1 MAQGSEQILTVAQ
14 MRAVEEA
21 LIAGGETVDSLMQ
34 RAGRGAAEW
43 VWRMA
48 AGRPVTVLCGPGNN
62 GGDGYVI
69 AETLRRRDIEVS
81 VIAPLEPKTD
91 AAQRARA
98 APGDV
103 VRDDG
108 SLEFGPHHAAPPCR
122 HFPEC
127 GGCQLQHLDEAALAR
142 FVGDRV
148 TYAAEAQGLAPERV
162 APVHLSPPRTRR
174 RATLRAVNGGG
185 RPLIGFHAEKSH
197 RVIDMRECHVL
208 APELF
213 ALVEPL
219 RRMLAGRRGKYA
231 LSIELALADQGV
243 DCAISGLELDGLQQT
258 EAMLDFCR
266 EQGLARLVLDQG
278 YGPEGFWEPEPVT
291 VTLSGVAV
299 PYPSGAFL
307 QATRD
312 GEDTLAGAARE
323 WLQGS
328 VRIADL
334 FSGLGTFAFALADGA
349 SVLAA
354 EAARDAH
361 LACRLAAGRTGKP
374 VEAVHRDLFRN
385 PLRAEELRGFDAVLL
400 DPPRAGA
407 REQVA
412 QIAQGGVERVVY
424 ISCNPSSWA
433 RDAVMLK
440 DAGYRLAE
448 LRPVGQ
454 FRWSTHV
461 ELASLFVR

>member
-1 MAQGSEQILTVAQ
+1 MSD
-14 MRAVEEA
+14 
-21 LIAGGETVDSLMQ
+21 GETIIRV
-34 RAGRGAAEW
+34 AAK
-43 VWRMA
+43 
-48 AGRPVTVLCGPGNN
+48 
-62 GGDGYVI
+62 GDGVT
-69 AETLRRRDIEVS
+69 ASGRHVAL
-81 VIAPLEPKTD
+81 
-91 AAQRARA
+91 A

-148 TYAAEAQGLAPERV
+148 TYAAEAQGLAPEV
-162 APVHLSPPRTRR
+162 VGPVHLSPPRTRR

-412 QIAQGGVERVVY
+412 QIAQSGVERVVY